1 MTIADDIM
9 DLMKRKRKLRLTAL
23 DMAQI
28 LYWDDKTYE
37 KRVAANC
44 VMLYEQGSLA
54 RSGAG
59 TPADP
64 YAYSRRRDE
73 RAPAK

>member
-9 DLMKRKRKLRLTAL
+9 DLMKRKRKQTLTAL
-23 DMAQI
+23 EIADI
-28 LYWDDKTYE
+28 LYWDDRTYE
-37 KRVAANC
+37 QRVAANC
-44 VMLYEQGSLA
+44 MMLYEQGSLA

-73 RAPAK
+73 RAPVK